1 MYKPQKSE
9 IEQQIFFRK
18 SYDKFL
24 QAKDAAGEINFYYRI
39 ANTTIC
45 LKFAGNE
52 LVPFLTPALEHLRLT
67 GEPLPDLTICI
78 WDSDSTHV
86 EMIPPPCTKD
96 CFTDRGDI
104 WGFNSRRIKAA
115 FHWIECSVNLMD
127 LEKNT
132 GFFWVQS
139 ARTLPYWVLASPLR
153 TLFHWWM
160 EKNGCQLLHAAAVG
174 TSDGAVLITGK
185 GGVGK
190 STAALSCLQS
200 DLFYLAD
207 DYVIARLEPAP
218 AVVSLYSTAKLNADH
233 VANFPDLSGLINNT
247 EKLDQEKAVIF
258 LHPELSRKIVLEMPL
273 RAIVTPQ
280 IVDRSNSLTKSVSRW
295 DIQRAMSFTTMSQLP
310 YVGRHTHDYISRL
323 ASSLPHYILEVG
335 KDFSGIPAAISG
347 LLSGM
352 DTAPPVKDIE
362 PWSSRGIEERPLVSV
377 IIPVFNGE
385 NFIREAVENVL
396 SQKYPALEVI
406 IINDGSTDRTE
417 EIIRQLPAD
426 VRYFTQQNCGPSA
439 ARNKGIQDA
448 SGEFITFLDADDLW
462 PENNLN
468 IMVDEMLKNP
478 GMDVIRGYA
487 QLMEFNKTS
496 GCYEYI
502 GNPKESFPHYIGAA
516 IYRKSAFEKVG
527 LFDSMLRFGED
538 SDWYLRAGELNL
550 NIKRLE
556 ETSLFVRRHGGNM
569 TEGRNMLELNVMKV
583 FKKSLER
590 RRKQEQV
597 NTLKPLVSVIIPVFN
612 TEKYLGEA
620 IQSVLSQSYKPLEII
635 IVDDGSTDNTAKIV
649 ESFGSLVRYHYQKNS
664 GPGAARNQGIKMANG
679 DFFAFLDADDLWM
692 ADKMKLQWMAFE
704 EDPRLDMAFGHI
716 QQFHTPELPQAQKDR
731 TRIPVEIMP
740 GHHAGSMLIKKEA
753 FLRTGLFKEELRVG
767 EFIDWYARATE
778 LNLKSIMLPD
788 VLMKRRIHGTNL
800 GIYQHDQRT
809 GYVHVLKA
817 ALDRR
822 RAGG

>member
-1 MYKPQKSE
+1 
-9 IEQQIFFRK
+9 
-18 SYDKFL
+18 
-24 QAKDAAGEINFYYRI
+24 
-39 ANTTIC
+39 
-45 LKFAGNE
+45 
-52 LVPFLTPALEHLRLT
+52 
-67 GEPLPDLTICI
+67 
-78 WDSDSTHV
+78 
-86 EMIPPPCTKD
+86 
-96 CFTDRGDI
+96 
-104 WGFNSRRIKAA
+104 
-115 FHWIECSVNLMD
+115 
-127 LEKNT
+127 
-132 GFFWVQS
+132 
-139 ARTLPYWVLASPLR
+139 
-153 TLFHWWM
+153 
-160 EKNGCQLLHAAAVG
+160 
-174 TSDGAVLITGK
+174 
-185 GGVGK
+185 
-190 STAALSCLQS
+190 
-200 DLFYLAD
+200 
-207 DYVIARLEPAP
+207 
-218 AVVSLYSTAKLNADH
+218 
-233 VANFPDLSGLINNT
+233 
-247 EKLDQEKAVIF
+247 
-258 LHPELSRKIVLEMPL
+258 
-273 RAIVTPQ
+273 
-280 IVDRSNSLTKSVSRW
+280 
-295 DIQRAMSFTTMSQLP
+295 
-310 YVGRHTHDYISRL
+310 
-323 ASSLPHYILEVG
+323 
-335 KDFSGIPAAISG
+335 
-347 LLSGM
+347 
-352 DTAPPVKDIE
+352 
-362 PWSSRGIEERPLVSV
+362 
-377 IIPVFNGE
+377 
-385 NFIREAVENVL
+385 
-396 SQKYPALEVI
+396 
-406 IINDGSTDRTE
+406 
-417 EIIRQLPAD
+417 
-426 VRYFTQQNCGPSA
+426 
-439 ARNKGIQDA
+439 
-448 SGEFITFLDADDLW
+448 
-462 PENNLN
+462 
-468 IMVDEMLKNP
+468 
-478 GMDVIRGYA
+478 
-487 QLMEFNKTS
+487 
-496 GCYEYI
+496 
-502 GNPKESFPHYIGAA
+502 
-516 IYRKSAFEKVG
+516 
-527 LFDSMLRFGED
+527 MLRFGED

-716 QQFHTPELPQAQKDR
+716 QQFHTPELPQSQKDR